1 MIYSLLIAAAVIA
14 LDQLSKYLVVQN
26 IAEGGF
32 VRCIDGVFH
41 LTYIKNRGAAF
52 GMLSEH
58 RWVFMVVSAAAIIAI
73 LVYMWREKP
82 KSMWLKT
89 ALGMIVGGGVGN
101 MIDRTLSG
109 SVVDFIEVDFVD
121 FAVFNVADSFVTVAC
136 GILIVYLIAEAVREN
151 KSKEPETAGADEN
164 GG

>member
-1 MIYSLLIAAAVIA
+1 MVYSLLIAAAVIA
-14 LDQLSKYLVVQN
+14 LDQLTKYLVVQN
-26 IAEGGF
+26 IAAGGF

-41 LTYIKNRGAAF
+41 LTYIENRGAAF

-58 RWVFMVVSAAAIIAI
+58 RWVFMAVSAVAIAAI

-109 SVVDFIEVDFVD
+109 AVVDFIEVDFVD

-151 KSKEPETAGADEN
+151 KKEPETAGADEN
-164 GG
+164 DG